1 MLVTAPYQK
10 RSHHVNVVSRLLS
23 YFSLLIWSREWNPR
37 PKPLQTS
44 AQPYFRHHSHFYI

>member
-23 YFSLLIWSREWNPR
+23 YFYTIDLVQGMEP
-37 PKPLQTS
+37 S
-44 AQPYFRHHSHFYI
+44 A